1 MSTPKNT
8 STRSGLKIKLG
19 CIQSALHDSPPPT
32 AFVGLSSGLKIKL
45 RCIQSALNGSPP
57 SAAFAGL
64 RRKASGCAAHPG
76 DDRDPEIDMPRKS
89 RARKVVKVATHPPI
103 IPGVAT
109 PMRRN
114 QHMHGITKPE
124 HAALTAEA
132 TNAGIEYYDSDAD
145 DLLSAVKDTTKP
157 EPFRNVTWGK
167 HATDYNK
174 DDELNAEPEFT
185 HFVPDRFKLLPT
197 GTVSDQK
204 HKLVN
209 ITMLS
214 KRTVQKIRR
223 NTRVRFRVVVQAYVS
238 EECRW
243 ILANLIAGKRNKGWK
258 EFVEEVFEG
267 KTLVSTLGS
276 AL

>member
-167 HATDYNK
+167 HATDYNE

-204 HKLVN
+204 HKLVVKL
-209 ITMLS
+209 IDKAGK
-214 KRTVQKIRR
+214 KRTIASFPPR
-223 NTRVRFRVVVQAYVS
+223 N
-238 EECRW
+238 
-243 ILANLIAGKRNKGWK
+243 
-258 EFVEEVFEG
+258 
-267 KTLVSTLGS
+267 
-276 AL
+276 